1 MKRVIMVIMMSIQ
14 SREKLAL
21 VVFLGLMVLS
31 LLGFGWY
38 LLAGHS
44 WNVAA
49 SNIDDTF
56 GSMEG
61 YTAIVYPG
69 TDIVKAY
76 ADTTG
81 DVDAATSAGTTG
93 SVGATDGA
101 SDDDVQDVEENPIGA
116 SESDVYDTDTQG
128 DDESVVEAVDE
139 TDDPADEVVPP
150 VSQDQGVTGDDG
162 GTTNSS
168 SGGSSLTKKKSLSV
182 DEVQESY
189 ESKKATVFTL
199 DTINL
204 DRYREGTIV
213 RKGNHRFGVFSI
225 AEPMSSIML
234 EKQIAYFQRYS
245 VDFIVAI
252 TPDKAYVDDVAGL
265 DIVIC
270 TQDEGLFVMGE
281 TIDSTFFVDA
291 PEVGKVGT
299 ILISPSNVVSAK
311 VLEEV

>member
-1 MKRVIMVIMMSIQ
+1 MSIQ

-21 VVFLGLMVLS
+21 VVFLGLVVLS

-69 TDIVKAY
+69 TDI
-76 ADTTG
+76 
-81 DVDAATSAGTTG
+81 SGTR
-93 SVGATDGA
+93 VNATDDGDA
-101 SDDDVQDVEENPIGA
+101 SDVAETPGEASGANVSAADVEPDE
-116 SESDVYDTDTQG
+116 ESDVP
-128 DDESVVEAVDE
+128 SVDE
-139 TDDPADEVVPP
+139 AEDPTDEALPFASRD
-150 VSQDQGVTGDDG
+150 QDAEAGEGEG
-162 GTTNSS
+162 GTATPSLD
-168 SGGSSLTKKKSLSV
+168 GSSLTKKKSLSV

-189 ESKKATVFTL
+189 DSKNATVFAL
-199 DTINL
+199 DTTDF
-204 DRYREGTIV
+204 DRYSEGTILK
-213 RKGNHRFGVFSI
+213 KGDHRFGVFGV
-225 AEPMSSIML
+225 AEPTSSIML
-234 EKQIAYFQRYS
+234 EKQIAYFQKNS

-252 TPDKAYVDDVAGL
+252 TPDKAYVDDVSGL

-281 TIDSTFFVDA
+281 TLDGTFFVDA
-291 PEVGKVGT
+291 PELGKVGA